1 MSMKVLALFG
11 MIGVL
16 GGIGVPCVYS
26 QAVDSTIG
34 AQVERAVHGPDG
46 EGRDGPMA
54 TLDRELISLYYEY
67 RAHRQRA
74 PDDPFSSSVDGLP
87 VQDTLVTVD
96 AIAKAS
102 PAELLD
108 RLQALGLKNGAKA
121 GRLVSGELPIT
132 SLRSAA
138 GLSLLQSMRA
148 ARTRPRANTGGLRPA
163 SPDANGEPEADET
176 SPVGTTS
183 DSDPPSGGTAPIDS
197 KTTGRTD
204 GPAEPSADTAAA
216 TPAGADSGE
225 ARADQ
230 SEGPPQLPS
239 PPGGVRTNTEDGAS
253 GQAAR
258 TADSWS
264 WIGYLVGGVV
274 LLVIGL
280 LVVRRR
286 RA

>member
-1 MSMKVLALFG
+1 
-11 MIGVL
+11 
-16 GGIGVPCVYS
+16 
-26 QAVDSTIG
+26 
-34 AQVERAVHGPDG
+34 
-46 EGRDGPMA
+46 
-54 TLDRELISLYYEY
+54 
-67 RAHRQRA
+67 
-74 PDDPFSSSVDGLP
+74 
-87 VQDTLVTVD
+87 
-96 AIAKAS
+96 
-102 PAELLD
+102 
-108 RLQALGLKNGAKA
+108 
-121 GRLVSGELPIT
+121 VSGELPIT

-163 SPDANGEPEADET
+163 LPDANGESETDET
-176 SPVGTTS
+176 SAAETTS
-183 DSDPPSGGTAPIDS
+183 DSEPPSGGTAPNGS
-197 KTTGRTD
+197 RMTSRPD
-204 GPAEPSADTAAA
+204 GPSEPSADTAAA
-216 TPAGADSGE
+216 TPAGVDSGE

-239 PPGGVRTNTEDGAS
+239 PPGSVRTDTGDGAS

-264 WIGYLVGGVV
+264 WIGYVVGGVV